1 MKVCEIFK
9 SIEGEGLRT
18 GLPAVFVRLHGCNLR
33 CSYCDSMYAVEGS
46 DFWFMNVGEILAAV
60 EKYHAE
66 SSVKCVTLTGGE
78 PLIHADVEN
87 LLTALSEAGFE
98 VNVETN
104 GTVPCKWRLPGLFYT
119 MDWKC
124 KSSGMSDRM
133 KMENLAT
140 LCKDDV
146 LKFVVGSVEDLQ
158 ETESV
163 VAQLS
168 QILDHSS
175 RIADGSLQKSA
186 SAPSNMPHI
195 FVSPVFGK
203 LPYEEIV
210 NWMLSSSVMTQN
222 NARFQVQLHK
232 IVWDPD
238 LRGV

>member
-1 MKVCEIFK
+1 MKVCEIFR

-18 GLPAVFVRLHGCNLR
+18 GQAAVFVRLHGCNLR
-33 CSYCDSMYAVEGS
+33 CSYCDSMYAVEGL
-46 DFWFMNVGEILAAV
+46 DYKQMNAGEILAAV
-60 EKYHAE
+60 EAYRTE
-66 SSVKCVTLTGGE
+66 SGVKCVTLTGGE
-78 PLIHADVEN
+78 PLIHADVDE
-87 LLTALSEAGFE
+87 LLTALSKAGFE

-146 LKFVVGSVEDLQ
+146 LKFVVGSIEDLQ
-158 ETESV
+158 ETERV

-168 QILDHSS
+168 QILESS
-175 RIADGSLQKSA
+175 SQNGSI
-186 SAPSNMPHI
+186 SNGMPHI
-195 FVSPVFGK
+195 YVSPVFGT
-203 LPYEEIV
+203 LAYEEIV
-210 NWMLSSSVMTQN
+210 NWMLACRVMTEN

>member
-9 SIEGEGLRT
+9 SIEGEGIRM
-18 GLPAVFVRLHGCNLR
+18 GQAAVFVRLHGCNLR

-60 EKYHAE
+60 ETYRAE
-66 SSVKCVTLTGGE
+66 SGVKCVTLTGGE

-133 KMENLAT
+133 KMENIET
-140 LCKDDV
+140 LGENDV

-158 ETESV
+158 EAEEV

-168 QILDHSS
+168 QIAERSQRSQSQDARTLHSS
-175 RIADGSLQKSA
+175 IVK
-186 SAPSNMPHI
+186 MPHI
-195 FVSPVFGK
+195 FISPVWGE
-203 LPYEEIV
+203 LTNEQIV
-210 NWMLSSSVMTQN
+210 NWMVSSKVMTQN

-238 LRGV
+238 MRGV

>member
-18 GLPAVFVRLHGCNLR
+18 GQAAVFVRLHGCNLR

-60 EKYHAE
+60 ETYRAE
-66 SSVKCVTLTGGE
+66 SGVKCVTLTGGE

-104 GTVPCKWRLPGLFYT
+104 GTLPCKWRLPGLFYT

-158 ETESV
+158 EAEDV
-163 VAQLS
+163 VARLS
-168 QILDHSS
+168 LTTPD
-175 RIADGSLQKSA
+175 
-186 SAPSNMPHI
+186 NMPHI
-195 FVSPVFGK
+195 FISPVWDE
-203 LPYEEIV
+203 LTNEEIV
-210 NWMLSSSVMTQN
+210 NWMVGSKVMTRN

-238 LRGV
+238 MRGV